1 MAFSC
6 GCQIVPG
13 GAVPVEVVKEH
24 YKHTIE
30 VMLFWELLQ
39 RPDTPPSDEKIEL
52 SQLRIEYLDRIEKL
66 YPEAKID

>member
-1 MAFSC
+1 MAFCC
-6 GCQIVPG
+6 GCQVIPG
-13 GAVPVEVVKEH
+13 GAVPPEVAKEH

-39 RPDTPPSDEKIEL
+39 RPDTPPSDANIDL
-52 SQLRIEYLDRIEKL
+52 GYLRIKYQEAIEKL